1 MAEQIAK
8 YAIKFAEIEISET
21 SGGSIIGKVK
31 RFLELS
37 FDLMQDDSYYYVNNG
52 KLLLKGEKVSGN
64 FDGVGNDY
72 IQIWCKDSS
81 IKFGNI
87 IATNYKPSNINLK
100 CYVPYDQSGYTAGN
114 ITCYPG
120 NLWDQGNQEIKFE
133 KDIIEGQGIKVTAG
147 TFGLTNSNQTH
158 QCNFNIS
165 CFSSPDINK
174 SMSLILPRIK
184 SGDKFITA
192 LSHTEINDEVK
203 SVVLTKKN

>member
-1 MAEQIAK
+1 MAKQIAK
-8 YAIKFAEIEISET
+8 YARKFAEIEIPET
-21 SGGSIIGKVK
+21 SGGSNIGRVK

-64 FDGVGNDY
+64 FDGVGDDY

-87 IATNYKPSNINLK
+87 TATNYKSSNINQK
-100 CYVPYDQSGYTAGN
+100 YYVPYNQSGYTVNGV
-114 ITCYPG
+114 TCYPG
-120 NLWDQGNQEIKFE
+120 NLWDQGGQEIKFE
-133 KDIIEGQGIKVTAG
+133 RDIIEGQGVKVTAG
-147 TFGLTNSNQTH
+147 TFGLTTSNQTH

-174 SMSLILPRIK
+174 STSLILPYIK
-184 SGDKFITA
+184 SGDNFITA
-192 LSHTEINDEVK
+192 LSHTEINGEVK
-203 SVVLTKKN
+203 SVVLIKKN